1 MKYEDA
7 VKLRNKN
14 EFRIG
19 DYTDKGFVI
28 DEIIIVPSDEHKR
41 NTFFHRFLSSHD
53 AQSSIEPFINDDVM
67 VWAIDTKHLRMN
79 NVLFYDNIE

>member
-41 NTFFHRFLSSHD
+41 NIIH
-53 AQSSIEPFINDDVM
+53 A
-67 VWAIDTKHLRMN
+67 
-79 NVLFYDNIE
+79 